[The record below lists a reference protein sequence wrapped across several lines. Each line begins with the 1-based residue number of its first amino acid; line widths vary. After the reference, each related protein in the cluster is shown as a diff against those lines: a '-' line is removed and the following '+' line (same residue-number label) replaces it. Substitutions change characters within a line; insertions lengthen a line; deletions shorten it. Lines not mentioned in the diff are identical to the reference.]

1 MSKTKTI
8 KKYTKGGKVIA
19 SGGFG
24 CVFNPPLRCKG
35 KQRQKN
41 KVSKLM
47 TERHVLSE
55 YNEINQ
61 IKKILET
68 IPNYKDYFLVDD
80 ISICEPE
87 KLDSEDLKDFK
98 KKCTAL
104 PKKDI
109 NENNVNDNLDKLM
122 VLNMPYG
129 GIQINDYI
137 YNIKNYK
144 QLVVINNQLINLLKN
159 GIIPM
164 NKKYVYH
171 TDVKNS
177 NVLISL
183 NNSDVKTRLIDWGI
197 TTEYIPNKDAE
208 FPNRWKNRPL
218 QFNVPFSLII
228 FSDDF
233 VEQYTK
239 YIQDNNN
246 NKIDEANLKQFV
258 KKYLEYWLEERGQG
272 HLRYINKI
280 FYQLFINDIKTPT
293 NKYSKSDMKIIEK
306 DYTINYIVN
315 YIVQVLIHFTKFRK
329 DGSLNLR
336 VYLDTVFIKILDVW
350 GLVMCYITIIE
361 VLFENYKKLNE
372 TELKLFNSIKH
383 IILKYLYEPRIT
395 PINIDEL
402 THDLKSINELFVS
415 QYKNNK
421 SVLLKSKKNI
431 TSKRESK
438 LAAKT
443 PINNTNNNVTRKIV
457 SYL

>member
-35 KQRQKN
+35 KERQKN

-104 PKKDI
+104 PKKKI

-137 YNIKNYK
+137 YDIKNYK

-177 NVLISL
+177 NVLISS

-208 FPNRWKNRPL
+208 FPSRWKNRPL

-246 NKIDEANLKQFV
+246 NQNNEANLKQFV
-258 KKYLEYWLEERGQG
+258 KNYLEYWLEERGQG

-280 FYQLFINDIKTPT
+280 FYQLFINDIKRS
-293 NKYSKSDMKIIEK
+293 NKYSKSDMKLIEK
-306 DYTINYIVN
+306 EYTINYIVN

-421 SVLLKSKKNI
+421 SVLLKSKKN
-431 TSKRESK
+431 TTTKRESK
-438 LAAKT
+438 LTAKT